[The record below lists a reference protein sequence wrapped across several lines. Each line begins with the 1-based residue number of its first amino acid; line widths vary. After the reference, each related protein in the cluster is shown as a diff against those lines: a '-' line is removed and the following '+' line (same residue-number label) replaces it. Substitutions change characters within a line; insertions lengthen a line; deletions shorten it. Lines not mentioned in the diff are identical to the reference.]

1 MIEGDILQLGNKEC
15 IISIE
20 SFQKFMRKAGDKM
33 DDTPLLTMTKSRIVG
48 EQPNISDESKALL
61 DTLSSLCSFHS
72 CEDLASFLFTDM
84 FRNLVGAGEPW
95 IIFEIGV
102 YKDHMKTIE
111 SIPVH
116 DGITL
121 ADGTMSGG
129 IPGNLAV
136 VKSQVECAETLSI
149 WHNYVTNE

>member
-1 MIEGDILQLGNKEC
+1 
-15 IISIE
+15 
-20 SFQKFMRKAGDKM
+20 MRAGDKM

-84 FRNLVGAGEPW
+84 FRNLVGGRAM
-95 IIFEIGV
+95 
-102 YKDHMKTIE
+102 DHFRNRCLQRPHENDRIN
-111 SIPVH
+111 PVH

-121 ADGTMSGG
+121 ADGAMTGG

-136 VKSQVECAETLSI
+136 VKSQDECSETLSF
-149 WHNYVTNE
+149 WHNYVINE